1 MNHGSVTVSQGKVY
15 VCTYLCSLSGGGVDY
30 GPITCNPLVFSG
42 NDSQECCNI
51 PINDDNLVEGMESF
65 NVSLT
70 STASS
75 LDVNL
80 IAPTEA
86 TIFIADNDSE

>member
-1 MNHGSVTVSQGKVY
+1 MCSYEDYFYTH
-15 VCTYLCSLSGGGVDY
+15 LCCFSGGGVDY